1 MLPGAVWLA
10 AWDGDV
16 DVIEEWL
23 RDGDVSTTCDF
34 GHTLLHLACET
45 KKNTAK
51 ILRAVLAAGPD
62 VNARNSNG
70 DTPLH
75 VAARTCIDS
84 VAGALL
90 LDHGADIDARDTDG
104 CTALMIVNRGTAAHS
119 PQAHCAWMGCL
130 VARGA
135 RVDLRD
141 HAGDDALKI
150 AAASKWRLVGP
161 GVVFRERQRLI
172 DMSDEMIE
180 MLHDVR
186 AAGGTWQ
193 HFLR

>member
-1 MLPGAVWLA
+1 
-10 AWDGDV
+10 
-16 DVIEEWL
+16 
-23 RDGDVSTTCDF
+23 
-34 GHTLLHLACET
+34 
-45 KKNTAK
+45 
-51 ILRAVLAAGPD
+51 
-62 VNARNSNG
+62 
-70 DTPLH
+70 
-75 VAARTCIDS
+75 
-84 VAGALL
+84 
-90 LDHGADIDARDTDG
+90 
-104 CTALMIVNRGTAAHS
+104 MIVNRGTAAHS

-150 AAASKWRLVGP
+150 AAASKWGLIGP

-193 HFLR
+193 HFLREPRASLLVLRVLCQKGRAAPPSSGPLAQLFPGKTGADVSARAELPLELFRHVLAFWRSDRDLTCDHDIRPSMFAGLKRVPAHLHANAVMDDSGRIKW